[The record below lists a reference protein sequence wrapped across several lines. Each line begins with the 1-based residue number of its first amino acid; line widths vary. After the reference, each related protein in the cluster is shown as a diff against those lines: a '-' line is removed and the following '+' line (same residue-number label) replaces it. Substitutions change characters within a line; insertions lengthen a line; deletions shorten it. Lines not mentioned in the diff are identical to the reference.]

1 MNDKSITGLLWIA
14 AAACFCAAGF
24 LVHVSL
30 GLLAVGAACAMLLF
44 TIHRA
49 SVKRGG

>member
-1 MNDKSITGLLWIA
+1 MSTKTIIGMLWII